1 MAYRSGITT
10 AVGGASMGRP
20 PLGPPGPGV
29 EPLHPRIVARYFN
42 ILRYRF
48 AEEFAYHKQ
57 VLAPAMG
64 RGEDPAGLQ
73 FVARVQQ
80 SVQPQARGIPPV
92 AGMSPDWGYSYIGAQ
107 EGRPIP
113 T

>member
-1 MAYRSGITT
+1 MPYRSGITT
-10 AVGGASMGRP
+10 AVGGQVIGRP
-20 PLGPPGPGV
+20 PLGPPGPGS
-29 EPLHPRIVARYFN
+29 EKLHARIVARYFN

-48 AEEFAYHKQ
+48 AEEFAFHKQ

-73 FVARVQQ
+73 FTARAQK
-80 SVQPQARGIPPV
+80 SITPQAAGIPPV
-92 AGMSPDWGYSYIGAQ
+92 AAASPDHGYQYIGAQ
-107 EGRPIP
+107 EGKPIP